1 MTRVEVIII
10 LSVVFLLLYLRI
22 RIEKSNR
29 VKRISIDEVANLSSK
44 EQEKLLHKER
54 IKLTNLL
61 YQYDKAGYWKGVVH
75 KYFVPD
81 LEKRIKIEKAIE
93 IVEDNIVLLEDV
105 IYRNK
110 I

>member
-54 IKLTNLL
+54 FKLTNLL
-61 YQYDKAGYWKGVVH
+61 YQYDKAGYWKGVH

-81 LEKRIKIEKAIE
+81 LEKRIKREKAIE